1 MKKIVVISNRGPVND
16 DLIVLL
22 AALFPECDISIAEA
36 DTQYFEPFPVGTFSK
51 TDMPDEIG
59 T

>member
-1 MKKIVVISNRGPVND
+1 MKKIVVISNQRPVND

-36 DTQYFEPFPVGTFSK
+36 DAQDFEPFPVGSFSK
-51 TDMPDEIG
+51 TDIQDETG